1 MENNEVLNNEE
12 VIETTQEVLTES
24 GDGSLIAAG
33 VGLGLLASVVAYKYA
48 IKPIVAKIKK
58 HRQDKQDQTAFF
70 DDGVVDGDA
79 VEIHEV
85 KSE

>member
-24 GDGSLIAAG
+24 GNGFLIAGAVGFG
-33 VGLGLLASVVAYKYA
+33 VLVSMAAYRYA
-48 IKPIVAKIKK
+48 IKPTIAKIKK
-58 HRQDKQDQTAFF
+58 HGQDKKEQNEVF
-70 DDGVVDGDA
+70 DDGTVCGEA